1 MLIQLKF
8 APFTKAD
15 ALDLL
20 SNMAGWLLCQHG
32 LRRGTPAQEDVKR
45 CYLEAYQELY
55 GPGDQSI
62 GIPVAFRRKP

>member
-32 LRRGTPAQEDVKR
+32 LRRGTPAQEDVWVAWR
-45 CYLEAYQELY
+45 L
-55 GPGDQSI
+55 GD
-62 GIPVAFRRKP
+62 PL